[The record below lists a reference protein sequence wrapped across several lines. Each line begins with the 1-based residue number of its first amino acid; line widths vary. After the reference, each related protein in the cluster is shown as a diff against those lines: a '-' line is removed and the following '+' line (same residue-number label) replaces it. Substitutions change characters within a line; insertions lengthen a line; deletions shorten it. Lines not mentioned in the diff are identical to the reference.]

1 MEEVYLVQHPRLPR
15 LDALK
20 ILPASHGG
28 TTKTTV
34 KVAITPLHVNAAPTA
49 TVTVS
54 QPDTNGVV
62 VHGSVTATDPDGDTL
77 TYSGPATTTKGSIHI
92 DNTGAFTYTP
102 TGTARH
108 NAAATNAAAT
118 GANQDTFTISFS
130 ARRISCAAPSLPAAS
145 LGDYRRPHAAPARRR
160 APGAGR
166 SQPGR

>member
-1 MEEVYLVQHPRLPR
+1 VSASCRVYRATATGLRRHGRGPRLPR

-62 VHGSVTATDPDGDTL
+62 VHGSVTPTDPDGDTL

-102 TGTARH
+102 NGTARH
-108 NAAATNAAAT
+108 NAAATNAAATNAAAT
-118 GANQDTFTISFS
+118 GANQDTFTISFG

-145 LGDYRRPHAAPARRR
+145 SAHR
-160 APGAGR
+160 
-166 SQPGR
+166 

>member
-1 MEEVYLVQHPRLPR
+1 VSASCRVYRATATGLRRHGRGPRLPR

-62 VHGSVTATDPDGDTL
+62 VHGSVTPT
-77 TYSGPATTTKGSIHI
+77 

-118 GANQDTFTISFS
+118 NAAATGANQDTFTISFG

-145 LGDYRRPHAAPARRR
+145 SAHR
-160 APGAGR
+160 
-166 SQPGR
+166 